1 MSQLKVDIIL
11 KYINNTISDEFSAVN
26 YTVGIDNEM
35 TKDRKRERVLTI
47 DGRNIVN
54 DTSKV
59 TRKLSKLFILYV
71 MHKFHRI
78 TMVALNES

>member
-59 TRKLSKLFILYV
+59 TRSLLTAQCSQRYEIV
-71 MHKFHRI
+71 
-78 TMVALNES
+78 VQV

>member
-35 TKDRKRERVLTI
+35 TKDRKRERVLTS

-59 TRKLSKLFILYV
+59 TRSLLTAQCSQRYEIV
-71 MHKFHRI
+71 
-78 TMVALNES
+78 VQV